1 MKQFST
7 NKLKKWACSSKGI
20 ILEQALIMHV
30 SSSDLYLLKQVR
42 FEVVDVEDIN
52 LVMTCLWQIMG
63 QCSEAAI
70 YGEPKA
76 IAAVSAMNKITGS
89 YASGQVPNNK

>member
-1 MKQFST
+1 MKQFSVS
-7 NKLKKWACSSKGI
+7 KLKKWACASKGI

-30 SSSDLYLLKQVR
+30 SSSDLYLLTQARFQV
-42 FEVVDVEDIN
+42 VGVEDIS
-52 LVMTCLWQIMG
+52 LVMTCLWQIIA

-70 YGEPKA
+70 YGEPTA
-76 IAAVSAMNKITGS
+76 IAALSAMNKITGS